1 MEVLAAQAE
10 TNPNWTMQGL
20 LALCRKI
27 SCLEDEPQNA
37 DYFDGVYLV
46 LAELFEQFQQTGGLS
61 GPPEALRRVRSFT
74 LDVEDEPQNADYFD
88 GVYLVLAELFE
99 QFQQTGGLSGP
110 PEALRRVRSFTLDAA
125 SQQEV
130 RKRCGGCAVLRWTQ
144 LLSGR

>member
-1 MEVLAAQAE
+1 MTYYIDTQDHADDLLLDTLMEVLAAQAE

-20 LALCRKI
+20 LALCRKT
-27 SCLEDEPQNA
+27 SCL
-37 DYFDGVYLV
+37 
-46 LAELFEQFQQTGGLS
+46 
-61 GPPEALRRVRSFT
+61 
-74 LDVEDEPQNADYFD
+74 EDEPQNADYFD

-130 RKRCGGCAVLRWTQ
+130 AAALAA
-144 LLSGR
+144 GRG